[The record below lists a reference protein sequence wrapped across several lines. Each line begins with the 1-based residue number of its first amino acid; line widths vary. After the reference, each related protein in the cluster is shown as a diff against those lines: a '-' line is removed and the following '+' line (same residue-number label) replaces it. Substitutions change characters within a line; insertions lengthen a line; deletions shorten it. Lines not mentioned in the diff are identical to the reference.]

1 MESSG
6 RLEIISNNRIR
17 PIERDNNQSS
27 RRLRVEKK
35 TAIFRKSKNREREKE
50 REREGTRG
58 YGGCERAREREK
70 RRKENVACETR
81 IGTART
87 HARTQRHAHTP
98 LACSGSH
105 KVAPHVV
112 LSLLYISRPT
122 RSRPLVRPCV
132 TTIRETAMT

>member
-27 RRLRVEKK
+27 RQLRVEKK

-70 RRKENVACETR
+70 RRKENVAC
-81 IGTART
+81 GTART
-87 HARTQRHAHTP
+87 HARTQRHAHMP

>member
-50 REREGTRG
+50 RERRNEGVRWM
-58 YGGCERAREREK
+58 RASEREREK
-70 RRKENVACETR
+70 EK
-81 IGTART
+81 
-87 HARTQRHAHTP
+87 
-98 LACSGSH
+98 
-105 KVAPHVV
+105 
-112 LSLLYISRPT
+112 
-122 RSRPLVRPCV
+122 
-132 TTIRETAMT
+132 RERGV

>member
-50 REREGTRG
+50 RERRNEGVRWM
-58 YGGCERAREREK
+58 RASEREREK
-70 RRKENVACETR
+70 EKRERGVW
-81 IGTART
+81 TART
-87 HARTQRHAHTP
+87 HARTQRHAHMP

>member
-70 RRKENVACETR
+70 RRKENVACGR
-81 IGTART
+81 RAHT
-87 HARTQRHAHTP
+87 HAHRDTHTCP
-98 LACSGSH
+98 WR
-105 KVAPHVV
+105 APVPIK
-112 LSLLYISRPT
+112 LLPT
-122 RSRPLVRPCV
+122 WC
-132 TTIRETAMT
+132 